1 MAMVERYSSNEPLWL
16 LQEGHRKDHWKSR
29 GEDVAWWWLTRGVGT
44 QVGLGGGALGSMTPG
59 SWHLND
65 AGGLLLAREST
76 VRLERV
82 SPTVQGYLAHKK
94 PTPNGTL
101 QQRYT

>member
-1 MAMVERYSSNEPLWL
+1 M
-16 LQEGHRKDHWKSR
+16 R
-29 GEDVAWWWLTRGVGT
+29 GGGLTRGVGK

-82 SPTVQGYLAHKK
+82 SPTVQALKQGYLAHKK
-94 PTPNGTL
+94 HPPPRTL
-101 QQRYT
+101 QYDYT